1 MLDGGHVSHDVQ
13 STDGKLPVYRERFDT
28 AIAKNHNQQPY
39 LDLIVST
46 SFFVKL
52 EQKYILS
59 IFIISIGKPSIVA
72 SEIIMPLTV
81 NEYFGGNVKSIA
93 FQTKTL
99 PATVG
104 VMVPGEYTFDTSKK
118 EVVTVVSGCLTVQLP
133 DTEEWNEYL
142 PHSSFE
148 VAANK
153 SFNLKVTEDTA
164 YLCTYE

>member
-13 STDGKLPVYRERFDT
+13 MENYHNHILIYSFRLHSLSKLNKSTRSSE
-28 AIAKNHNQQPY
+28 
-39 LDLIVST
+39 
-46 SFFVKL
+46 
-52 EQKYILS
+52 YILS

-133 DTEEWNEYL
+133 DTEEWNEYR